1 MQIVREVQMSTK
13 TQRPFLS
20 RKLALAILSISSFF
34 VALPSESQVSGGT
47 ISGLVSDRSGA
58 VLPDAAIVITNVA
71 TGVTRK
77 AQTNR
82 DGLYSAPNL
91 VPGPYK
97 VKASPSGFATV
108 ESKIAKLDV
117 GGELVVNLVTQIGA
131 VTETINVSTA
141 EAAAVDT
148 TSSTISGLV
157 SGSRI
162 RELPLNARDW
172 TQLAA
177 LEPGVATVKTQ
188 VGLNSGKT
196 QRGLGQQMTVSG
208 GRPQQNNYRLDGISI
223 NDYSNGA
230 PGSVAGVELGVDAID
245 EFSVLTSTYPA
256 EYGRS
261 SGGVINAVT
270 RSGTNELHGSA
281 FEFIRNSALDARNY
295 FDSTKP
301 SFRRNQFG
309 ASAGGPI
316 IKNRTFIFGAYE
328 GLRESLG
335 VTQQQTVFT
344 ADALAGRPST
354 LDPTAPSIVPNVAAV
369 AFAKAFY
376 PLPNGDILPGG
387 QIGLF
392 NFSGQRVTH
401 ENFFTTKMD
410 HHFSE
415 QNSLTGTYV
424 IDLGDILQ
432 PDELND
438 KKTGFTTKRQFLGIE
453 DTEQFRPNL
462 VNSVRAGINRIVAQS
477 GLTSASTNPAISDP
491 QYGAVPGRPA
501 PDTLIP
507 GLTEFTG
514 GLGGLSSYDFHWTSF
529 QGYDDA
535 FLTKGLHTIKF
546 GIAAE
551 RIRDNSTSATD
562 FNGVFAFN
570 SLTDFLTNTPLS
582 FTATIPGTL
591 TERGFRQSIY
601 GVYVNDDWR
610 VRPNLNINAGLRYE
624 LSTVPTESKNHLTT
638 LRSLTDSTPHLGS
651 PLFSNP
657 TLKNFEPR
665 LGFSWQPFAKGT
677 TAVRGGFGLFD
688 VLPLPYEIQLLESF
702 AAPYLQVGVTTSVP
716 VGTFPNNAY
725 PSISSSQNQ
734 LRQTYFDPHPKR
746 NYVMQYNLNIQHEF
760 TEHLGLLVGYVGSR
774 GLHQPYR
781 TEDADIVLPTKVGN
795 DYIWPLATAD
805 TTPQRLN
812 ENWGQVA
819 ALFWIGRSY
828 YDAVQVQLK
837 QRSYHG
843 LQFQG
848 SYTMAKS
855 IDTSSASV
863 VGDSY
868 GNSVSS
874 LPFFNPRL
882 SRGLSDFAIHDSV
895 VINATYEVP
904 AFKKALGLTRV
915 ALNGWEASTIF
926 LASTGTPFTVSY
938 AGDPLG
944 LNSTDPSL
952 DVPDVLQIPGCKS
965 LVKPGNPRNYVKT
978 ECLSVA
984 LKPANIADA
993 LCNPASPAGT
1003 CLNLRGHLQ
1012 RNSLI
1017 GPGIQNLDFSLVKNT
1032 KVPSISEAA
1041 NIQFRAE
1048 FFNVLNHTNFAPPLN
1063 NSAVFD
1069 GGGNPVAGAGRID
1082 STTTTSRQI
1091 QFGLKVLW

>member
-1 MQIVREVQMSTK
+1 MQIVREAKMSTK
-13 TQRPFLS
+13 TQS
-20 RKLALAILSISSFF
+20 RFRFMLALAILGVSS
-34 VALPSESQVSGGT
+34 ALLVIPSNCQVSGGT
-47 ISGLVSDRSGA
+47 ISGVVADPSGA
-58 VLPDAAIVITNVA
+58 VLPNSEVIITNMA
-71 TGVTRK
+71 TGVTRTV
-77 AQTNR
+77 QSNR
-82 DGLYSAPNL
+82 DGLFSAPNL
-91 VPGPYK
+91 EPGPYK
-97 VKASPSGFATV
+97 VKTTPAGFATV
-108 ESKIAKLDV
+108 ESKVRKLDV
-117 GGELVVNLVTQIGA
+117 GGQLVFNLVTHMGA
-131 VTETINVSTA
+131 ATEKIVVTTESSGL
-141 EAAAVDT
+141 ET
-148 TSSTISGLV
+148 TSSTISGQV
-157 SGSRI
+157 EGDRI

-177 LEPGVATVKTQ
+177 LDPGVSTVKTQ
-188 VGLNSGKT
+188 VNLNSGKT

-223 NDYSNGA
+223 NDYSNGG
-230 PGSVAGVELGVDAID
+230 PGSVAGVQLGVDAIG
-245 EFSVLTSTYPA
+245 EFSVLTSTAPA

-270 RSGTNELHGSA
+270 RSGTNSFHGSA

-295 FDSTKP
+295 FDTDTKP

-316 IKNRTFIFGAYE
+316 IRDRTFIFGAYE

-344 ADALAGRPST
+344 AAALAGQPDST
-354 LDPTAPSIVPNVAAV
+354 NPNATAIVPDPAAV

-387 QIGLF
+387 QIGLY

-415 QNSLTGTYV
+415 QNSLTGTYL
-424 IDLGDILQ
+424 IDHGDILQ

-438 KKTGFTTKRQFLGIE
+438 KKTGFTTKRQFGGIE

-462 VNSVRAGINRIVAQS
+462 VNSLRAGINRIVAQS
-477 GLTSASTNPAISDP
+477 GLTFAAGNPAISDP

-501 PDTLIP
+501 PDTAIP
-507 GLTEFTG
+507 GVTEFTG
-514 GLGGLSSYDFHWTSF
+514 GLGGLSSYDFHWTSL

-535 FLTKGLHTIKF
+535 FLTRGLHTIKF
-546 GIAAE
+546 GISAE

-562 FNGVFAFN
+562 FNGVFGFN

-610 VRPNLNINAGLRYE
+610 ARPNLTINAGLRYE
-624 LSTVPTESKNHLTT
+624 MSTVPTENKNHLTT
-638 LRSLTDSTPHLGS
+638 LRNLADAEPHLGS
-651 PLFSNP
+651 PLFGNA

-665 LGFSWQPFAKGT
+665 LGFSWQPFKKGS
-677 TAVRGGFGLFD
+677 TAVRGGFGIFD
-688 VLPLPYEIQLLESF
+688 VLPLPYQIQLLESF

-716 VGTFPNNAY
+716 QGTFPGNAY
-725 PSISSSQNQ
+725 PSISSSQSQ
-734 LRQTYFDPHPKR
+734 LRQTYFDPHPAR
-746 NYVMQYNLNIQHEF
+746 NYVMQYNLNIQHQF
-760 TEHLGLLVGYVGSR
+760 TDDLGLLVGYVGSR

-795 DYIWPLATAD
+795 DYLWPVVAGSA
-805 TTPQRLN
+805 PRLN

-828 YDAVQVQLK
+828 YDSLEIQLK
-837 QRSYHG
+837 ERSHHG
-843 LQFQG
+843 LQFQA
-848 SYTMAKS
+848 SYTLAKS

-874 LPFFNPRL
+874 LPFFNSRL
-882 SRGLSDFAIHDSV
+882 SRGLSDFAVHDAA

-904 AFKKALGLTRV
+904 AYKRGIALERV
-915 ALNGWEASTIF
+915 ALNGWEASSIF
-926 LASTGTPFTVSY
+926 SLSTGTPFTVSY

-944 LNSTDPSL
+944 LNSTDPTL
-952 DVPDVLQIPGCKS
+952 DVPDVLQNPGCKT
-965 LVKPGNPRNYVKT
+965 LINPGNPRNYVKT
-978 ECLSVA
+978 QCFSVA
-984 LKPANIADA
+984 LKPAGIPDA
-993 LCNPASPAGT
+993 LCNPASPPGT

-1017 GPGIQNLDFSLVKNT
+1017 GPGLQNLDFSLVKNT
-1032 KVPSISEAA
+1032 KVPSVSQEASL
-1041 NIQFRAE
+1041 QFRAE
-1048 FFNVLNHTNFAPPLN
+1048 FFNVLNHTNFAPPLDN
-1063 NSAVFD
+1063 LSVFD
-1069 GGGNPVAGAGRID
+1069 GAGNPVDGAGRID
-1082 STTTTSRQI
+1082 STTTSSRQI
-1091 QFGLKVLW
+1091 QFGLKVIW